1 MITPKREKVILHEV
15 TAQKILLLI
24 KEQKLRQGDKLPT
37 ERALAAQLGVSR
49 TSLRETL
56 QTLEANGIVRIRHG
70 SGIYVDTFD
79 DSMMNPYEELDQN
92 NYQDVLTV
100 IHQMME
106 ARMMTEVYCTGQVAR
121 IITPSQMA
129 QLRRH
134 EEEEY
139 CRLYAGGG
147 RTPAPGL
154 DFEQIIVDF
163 LQNPIISNMHRRLNS
178 SWKSY
183 LAVLNAVVLSP
194 DRRHRDHL
202 AVILALEDHNVQKAE
217 KAMQHH
223 LLGSLKSIDS
233 LLARYR
239 TLGPKPDAASQDP
252 H

>member
-1 MITPKREKVILHEV
+1 MARKREKIILHEL
-15 TAQKILLLI
+15 TTQKILQII
-24 KEQKLRQGDKLPT
+24 KEQHLQQGDKLPP
-37 ERALAAQLGVSR
+37 ERALAEQLGVSR
-49 TSLRETL
+49 TNLREAL
-56 QTLEANGIVRIRHG
+56 QNLEANGIVHIRHG
-70 SGIYVDTFD
+70 SGIYVDLFD
-79 DSMMNPYEELDQN
+79 DSMLDPHKELAQG
-92 NYQDVLTV
+92 NYREILTV
-100 IHQMME
+100 VHQMME

-239 TLGPKPDAASQDP
+239 TLGPKPDPGPQDP